1 MQAGDL
7 CQQQNPHSPLT
18 FFNSVSDFGSFTG
31 GLFLDPKIPDSFLRS
46 VSFKIHA
53 AASSES
59 NPRRQR
65 RSFPAGCFLSV
76 SLPTA
81 KLVTEPKL
89 TNGEHVPHQDTT
101 SNGVVQQRKIKARGG
116 NAVNTTKHLWAGAI
130 AAMVSRYI

>member
-7 CQQQNPHSPLT
+7 CQQQNTHSPLN
-18 FFNSVSDFGSFTG
+18 FFTSVSDFGSFTG
-31 GLFLDPKIPDSFLRS
+31 GLFLEPKVPDSFLRS

-53 AASSES
+53 AASSQS
-59 NPRRQR
+59 NTHRQR
-65 RSFPAGCFLSV
+65 RRVPAGCFLSV

-89 TNGEHVPHQDTT
+89 PNGEHVSNQDTA
-101 SNGVVQQRKIKARGG
+101 SNGVVRQRKVKVRGG